1 MKRTSPLRVGS
12 PFSAGSTD
20 PPDINRPSAVEGRP
34 AVDAEVT
41 IDNVRS
47 VDGTTPQPISDDV
60 RPPILPASQAAMTA
74 ATILVAFSIASS
86 VYFPVGGVAISVL
99 GIAMSLASW
108 TPQRPWL
115 AIGLLG
121 IHGLLFIACYLRTI

>member
-1 MKRTSPLRVGS
+1 MT
-12 PFSAGSTD
+12 TD
-20 PPDINRPSAVEGRP
+20 Q
-34 AVDAEVT
+34 
-41 IDNVRS
+41 VRS

-60 RPPILPASQAAMTA
+60 RPPIHQPTQTSQAALTA

-99 GIAMSLASW
+99 GIAMSLAGW
-108 TPQRPWL
+108 TPQRPWR

-121 IHGLLFIACYLRTI
+121 THGLLFIACYLRSI